1 MQAAEGA
8 ALLIGALVAGAL
20 AEIVGPGNVLWMA
33 IGGALLPLVILA
45 FSPLWALER
54 LEDLRVPA

>member
-20 AEIVGPGNVLWMA
+20 AEIAGPGNVLWMA
-33 IGGALLPLVILA
+33 IGGALLPLIILA
-45 FSPLWALER
+45 FSALWALKR
-54 LEDLRVPA
+54 LEDLRVST

>member
-45 FSPLWALER
+45 FSPLWALKR
-54 LEDLRVPA
+54 LEDLRVST